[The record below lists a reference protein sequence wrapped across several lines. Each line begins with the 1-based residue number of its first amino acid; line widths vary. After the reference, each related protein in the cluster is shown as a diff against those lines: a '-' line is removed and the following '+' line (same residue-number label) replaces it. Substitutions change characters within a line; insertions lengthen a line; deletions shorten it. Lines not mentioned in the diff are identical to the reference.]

1 MLNLIPS
8 MIVLGLAA
16 LIALRQVQARIS
28 LPGMMAERH
37 AAARAL
43 AIAVVV
49 QAAHFA
55 EETVTGLPQR
65 LPALFGLPPIAFSL
79 FVGFNL
85 LWLGI
90 WIASVPALQSR
101 FPAAFF
107 AAWFLAVAG
116 IVNAIIHPLL
126 AAVARDYFPG
136 LVSSPV
142 VGVVSVWLCVR
153 LHRATVPRGTLMD
166 AVARPTT

>member
-1 MLNLIPS
+1 MLNLLPS
-8 MIVLGLAA
+8 MFVLGLAA
-16 LIALRQVQARIS
+16 LIALLLVQARLS
-28 LPGMMAERH
+28 LPGMVAERG

-55 EETVTGLPQR
+55 EETASGLPQR
-65 LPALFGLPPIAFSL
+65 LPALFDLPPIPFSL
-79 FVGFNL
+79 FVAFNL
-85 LWLGI
+85 VWLGI
-90 WIASVPALQSR
+90 WIASVPALKSR
-101 FPAAFF
+101 LPAAFF

-116 IVNAIIHPLL
+116 IVNGIVHPLL

-142 VGVVSVWLCVR
+142 MGVVSAWLWVR
-153 LHRATVPRGTLMD
+153 LHRATVPRATPTD
-166 AVARPTT
+166 AASRPTT